1 MPASSGSVRN
11 SHATKPMGV
20 SSPRSQMIGVGR
32 LSAPETGRS
41 EVEAVP
47 LLLRGIDHASF
58 NLSQRRER
66 FTGNN
71 FDRKPPAL
79 LLVSNCFPKW
89 FGPER

>member
-1 MPASSGSVRN
+1 
-11 SHATKPMGV
+11 MGV

-58 NLSQRRER
+58 QSLSTSWTLYRQ
-66 FTGNN
+66 
-71 FDRKPPAL
+71 
-79 LLVSNCFPKW
+79 
-89 FGPER
+89 